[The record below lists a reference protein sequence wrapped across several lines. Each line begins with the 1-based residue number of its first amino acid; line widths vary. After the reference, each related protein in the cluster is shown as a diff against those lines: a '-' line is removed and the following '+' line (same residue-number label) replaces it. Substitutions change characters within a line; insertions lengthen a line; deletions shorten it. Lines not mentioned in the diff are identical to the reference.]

1 MSLPPTFTEYH
12 AKTNFLGFVDI
23 DIIPFNCI
31 LDVSFH
37 DKLMGMT
44 IAPIVFVG
52 LVGML
57 YAVQRTR
64 LLWQTDEVDTEKE
77 LVRLQAKCVFV
88 VLTFLYTAFPI
99 LSALVIQTFVY
110 DERLEDGRAF
120 LKADYSIQR
129 EDSSQQG
136 MEVYAIMIGLLYCI
150 GIPVCSYALLRWK
163 KKPIQS
169 LQALEFR
176 IILARKGS
184 PHVSEDTEVNGL
196 LSLSWRVLG
205 SIEMPERVLISVYV
219 AGKLEQIEIRF
230 NRTRAHA
237 GWT

>member
-23 DIIPFNCI
+23 DIIPFNCM

-57 YAVQRTR
+57 YAVQRAR
-64 LLWQTDEVDTEKE
+64 LLWQTDDVVDAEKE

-88 VLTFLYTAFPI
+88 VLAFLYTAFPV

-129 EDSSQQG
+129 EDSSQQN
-136 MEVYAIMIGLLYCI
+136 MEIYAIMLGLLYCI

-163 KKPIQS
+163 KKPIQT
-169 LQALEFR
+169 LQALEHR
-176 IILARKGS
+176 MIHAREGS
-184 PHVSEDTEVNGL
+184 PQVLEDTEVNWL
-196 LSLSWRVLG
+196 LSLSWRVLC
-205 SIEMPERVLISVYV
+205 RYHDRD
-219 AGKLEQIEIRF
+219 AGQGINSCLCRRK
-230 NRTRAHA
+230 A
-237 GWT
+237 